1 MAPKPYSANICVSVP
16 CPNINELLV
25 SFSCA
30 GSVTCR
36 KAAEREGYRATEKAV
51 RLTVSMARAGSPAT
65 TADAT
70 RTAFASYPTSM
81 HAATCSGK
89 RRTHTHRETVQTS
102 RLLLLLYLLDGVL
115 SSLHVHDAAAD
126 VGEPTKRD
134 GGHPQDDHALACI
147 KYPADGPSAAS
158 AHPSQPLPERRRRS
172 LCRARRVGR
181 DSIIPGRGKRRADAA
196 ALRLILNHVR
206 SFHPWDARTTIR
218 RAPCWQSD
226 LRRECRSQ
234 CGCSAGF
241 C

>member
-1 MAPKPYSANICVSVP
+1 MTKV
-16 CPNINELLV
+16 EFV
-25 SFSCA
+25 SFACA

-134 GGHPQDDHALACI
+134 GGHPEDDHALACI
-147 KYPADGPSAAS
+147 KYPADGPSAAG
-158 AHPSQPLPERRRRS
+158 AHPSQPLRRASTATLGWPRE
-172 LCRARRVGR
+172 RRVGR
-181 DSIIPGRGKRRADAA
+181 AICDAPAEHGNAA
-196 ALRLILNHVR
+196 ALLASADHRRHCHALAAG
-206 SFHPWDARTTIR
+206 SDA
-218 RAPCWQSD
+218 
-226 LRRECRSQ
+226 
-234 CGCSAGF
+234 GCQQKEHDCADGPS
-241 C
+241 